1 MGGVEYQVTK
11 VDPTDPETKGMV
23 YQVHKVSE
31 EVAATLGG
39 KVYRARIIKDPSDP
53 AVAGKVYQIVLIG
66 DPDDP
71 AVKGKVYN
79 AILTGGSEAVVV
91 GPAVSPLA
99 LDDAIADTME
109 YVKAYGGTEQRSLP
123 QGYQQLVSLTTDNAS
138 YFDADYIINS
148 FDVDVTIDAT
158 VSLLASGPNMLWGFM
173 GAASNLPRWGVGTY
187 QNNWLMGANATQSS
201 GAADTNRHVTTG
213 VLFYNENDIPC
224 YKFVLDGAASTT
236 QGTSNAETII
246 DNTLSTF
253 VGARNNRGTAGNF
266 NPSTIYSFKIKKAG
280 ELVVNMVPAKRLS
293 DNVVGFYDTVRDRF
307 FTNAGTG
314 TITADD
320 AAVPTPDYPMN
331 IVTNNGV
338 LKARHQSGLPLGYTL
353 LEYIESSGTQYI
365 DTGIKV
371 TQNDR
376 VEVRYCYHENSS
388 VGTSGR
394 IAGGRYTSGSPRD
407 ALALGSQNGKAD
419 PTTNMFSQF
428 GTGGTA
434 YAGPRIVIG
443 DWFTAKSSADGYYVN
458 DTAYQAPIPTDDF
471 ETPYTVKLFAFEQS
485 APGGDPTIGCGVGRC
500 ADFKIYTNN
509 VLMMDLV
516 PAKNSSNVIGMYD
529 LVSGQFF
536 TNQGTGTFTAGN
548 TVSDPVEIYTDG
560 TVETIKDSL
569 NNTATAEMLL
579 KVGDYQDV
587 QSIIDGVV
595 TRNVGVK
602 VLDGTENWAVSGSNR
617 YWLEISNML
626 IGSNYVR
633 LCTHFKQNTVY
644 ANLADGEFF
653 CGGSTTR
660 FNIRNDATP
669 TTEQLKQWLADQYA
683 AGTPVIIVYP
693 LATPTTETVTGQT
706 LQVQDGDNTLEITQA
721 SLDGLQLEA
730 EYEKEAD

>member
-1 MGGVEYQVTK
+1 MAGVEYQVTK
-11 VDPTDPETKGMV
+11 VDPTDPQTKGAV

-39 KVYRARIIKDPSDP
+39 KVYRARIINDPTEP
-53 AVAGKVYQIVLIG
+53 TVVGKVYQIVLIG

-109 YVKAYGGTEQRSLP
+109 YVKAFGGTEQ
-123 QGYQQLVSLTTDNAS
+123 D
-138 YFDADYIINS
+138 
-148 FDVDVTIDAT
+148 
-158 VSLLASGPNMLWGFM
+158 
-173 GAASNLPRWGVGTY
+173 GT
-187 QNNWLMGANATQSS
+187 
-201 GAADTNRHVTTG
+201 
-213 VLFYNENDIPC
+213 
-224 YKFVLDGAASTT
+224 
-236 QGTSNAETII
+236 
-246 DNTLSTF
+246 
-253 VGARNNRGTAGNF
+253 
-266 NPSTIYSFKIKKAG
+266 
-280 ELVVNMVPAKRLS
+280 
-293 DNVVGFYDTVRDRF
+293 
-307 FTNAGTG
+307 
-314 TITADD
+314 
-320 AAVPTPDYPMN
+320 PTPDAPMD
-331 IVTNNGV
+331 IVCNNGV

-353 LEYIESSGTQYI
+353 LDYIESSGTQYI

-376 VEVRYCYHENSS
+376 VEVRYCYHTDSS

-458 DTAYQAPIPTDDF
+458 DTAYQAPIPTGDF

-485 APGGDPTIGCGVGRC
+485 APGGDPTVGCGVGRC

-516 PAKNSSNVIGMYD
+516 PVKNSSNVIGMYD

-536 TNQGTGTFTAGN
+536 TNQGTGDFVAGTA
-548 TVSDPVEIYTDG
+548 VSDPVEIYTDG
-560 TVETIKDSL
+560 TVETIDVHGKNLFDKNSVTPGYYYTNTGVYAQSTEAGLSDWMAVSPNTTYTITTELASGSVIGANRRVNYFDSNKNWL
-569 NNTATAEMLL
+569 SQDVARMQDDTKVFNITTPSNAKYLRISYPFSGIYALDNNATQIEQGSTATEYAPYYDGGTATAEMLL
-579 KVGDYQDV
+579 KVGDYQDE
-587 QSIIDGVV
+587 QEILSGVV

-602 VLDGTENWAVSGSNR
+602 VLDGTEGWVANTVSSGRLVFYVTKVSIGSDSTVLPSGSPN
-617 YWLEISNML
+617 IKCS
-626 IGSNYVR
+626 
-633 LCTHFKQNTVY
+633 HFETSTAAAQSLYGTVWAGGTAINFTAGDFC
-644 ANLADGEFF
+644 ANLTAW
-653 CGGSTTR
+653 
-660 FNIRNDATP
+660 
-669 TTEQLKQWLADQYA
+669 KQWLAAQYA
-683 AGTPVIIVYP
+683 AGTPVIVIYP
-693 LATPTTETVTGQT
+693 LATPTTESVAGQT
-706 LQVQDGDNTLEITQA
+706 LQVTDGDNVLEITQA
-721 SLDGLQLEA
+721 SLNGLELEA
-730 EYEKEAD
+730 EYEKEA